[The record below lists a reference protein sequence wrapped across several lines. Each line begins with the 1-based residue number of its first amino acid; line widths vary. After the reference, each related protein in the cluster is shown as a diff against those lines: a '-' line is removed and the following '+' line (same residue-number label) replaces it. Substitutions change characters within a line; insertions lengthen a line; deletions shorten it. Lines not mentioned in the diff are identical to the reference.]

1 MKKDRAETRKNQ
13 QPSLRCQV
21 CSSPFPSRVRREW
34 REELQAEL
42 EEIEERIQA
51 KQREVEDL
59 LIQILSFKNL
69 MKRNRERVANL
80 GAPSQNSA
88 ISLPFLVVNTGK
100 KTTID
105 CSISSDK
112 SEYVFNFDNAFE
124 LHNDIDVLKKMGLDC
139 GLHSGQWTADDLNVA
154 KSMLPKG
161 FESTVDDIAKGK
173 KVIAS
178 SSCPNTPSS
187 ISNSVHLTSTPTNAA
202 VFDSPSPLSPLL
214 HSQASPLALA
224 AAFNQLKAAVAAS
237 PIGVANSPGQNA
249 RSSLINLASPQ
260 AVTALVNE
268 ALKGAK
274 SGQMV
279 SSLQPTASLCAN
291 QLGVQTTPMSP
302 LVKSMG
308 PVSPVHGSASPG
320 VSIPNGS
327 PHSAKSPAP
336 KIVTVSKFPSVMTI
350 PNDHIT
356 SLLQSLEQSPLKVV
370 IPCDTNGHTS
380 DVDPATQSP
389 SNGVA

>member
-1 MKKDRAETRKNQ
+1 
-13 QPSLRCQV
+13 V
-21 CSSPFPSRVRREW
+21 
-34 REELQAEL
+34 
-42 EEIEERIQA
+42 
-51 KQREVEDL
+51 
-59 LIQILSFKNL
+59 
-69 MKRNRERVANL
+69 
-80 GAPSQNSA
+80 
-88 ISLPFLVVNTGK
+88 
-100 KTTID
+100 
-105 CSISSDK
+105 
-112 SEYVFNFDNAFE
+112 
-124 LHNDIDVLKKMGLDC
+124 
-139 GLHSGQWTADDLNVA
+139 
-154 KSMLPKG
+154 
-161 FESTVDDIAKGK
+161 
-173 KVIAS
+173 
-178 SSCPNTPSS
+178 
-187 ISNSVHLTSTPTNAA
+187 

-249 RSSLINLASPQ
+249 RSSLVNLASPQ

-279 SSLQPTASLCAN
+279 SSLQPTASPRAN

-308 PVSPVHGSASPG
+308 PVHGSASPG

-327 PHSAKSPAP
+327 PRSAKSPAP
-336 KIVTVSKFPSVMTI
+336 KIVTVSKFPSVLTI

-356 SLLQSLEQSPLKVV
+356 SLLQSLEQSPLKAV